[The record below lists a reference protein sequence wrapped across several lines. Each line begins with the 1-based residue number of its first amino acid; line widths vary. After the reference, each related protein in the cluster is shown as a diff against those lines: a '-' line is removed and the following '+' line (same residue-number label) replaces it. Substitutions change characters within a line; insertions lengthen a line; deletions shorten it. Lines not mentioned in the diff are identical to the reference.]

1 MQRLLPAT
9 ALALAVGLAAVPA
22 AAQTGSGGTS
32 GGGGAATGGG
42 AASSGGG
49 GASTVAPPPP
59 GTAPPRR
66 SAPPTTA
73 PGAPP
78 EADRS
83 PATGGSPSVRSG
95 QGGDRFLGASPSD
108 ERSPLSD
115 RSDDGIRS
123 GGGRLRAELQR
134 CVDKHRGLDHDS
146 DGELAAA
153 ELDSIKRLVKDVDRN
168 HDEKLDSSELR
179 SACASGL
186 LTDRELPRQ
195 SKNDEEP
202 KESKKEDK

>member
-22 AAQTGSGGTS
+22 AAQSSSGGMS
-32 GGGGAATGGG
+32 GGGGASTGGG
-42 AASSGGG
+42 A
-49 GASTVAPPPP
+49 ASTVAPPPP

-66 SAPPTTA
+66 SAPPTAA
-73 PGAPP
+73 PPSGAPP

-83 PATGGSPSVRSG
+83 PATGGSPSARSG

-108 ERSPLSD
+108 ERSPLGD
-115 RSDDGIRS
+115 RFDDGIRS

-153 ELDSIKRLVKDVDRN
+153 ELDSIKRLVKDVARN

-186 LTDRELPRQ
+186 LTERELPRE

-202 KESKKEDK
+202 RESKKEDK